1 MTALERLY
9 NAAVVPVVV
18 LDDAADAVP
27 TAKALLA
34 GGVDVMEIT
43 FRTAAAA
50 DSIAAVA
57 KECPDMLVGAGTV
70 ITLEQCK
77 KAVACGAK
85 FIVSPGYSD
94 EVVSWCVEN
103 NVAITPGCVTPTEIM
118 AAMSH
123 GLKVVK
129 FFPAN
134 VYGGLSAMKALSG
147 PFGGI
152 KFIPTG
158 GVNDK
163 NLAEYISAPFIH
175 AVGGSWLCAKA
186 DIAAHN
192 FDKIT
197 SLCKEARRIALGFE
211 IAHVGVNAGDAE
223 ESLAVCRALD
233 AAFGFGV
240 KEGNS
245 SNFAGSGVE
254 VMKTPYLGKNGHIAV
269 KTNSIPRAAAELAKN
284 GFTLDESTAKY
295 KGEKMVARTFQNIRL
310 FGELSVEENI
320 TVAMDTQMHYTMPE
334 GIFRLPRFWKEERI
348 VHERAMELLS
358 IFHMEDLAKAKASSL
373 PYGAQRRLEILRA
386 LATNPS
392 LLLLDEPAAGMN
404 PSETAELMENIR
416 SIRDTFK
423 IAVLLIEHDMNLV
436 MNICEGIAVLNFGHV
451 IAKGTPE
458 DIQNNPEV
466 IEAYLGKQKE
476 A

>member
-1 MTALERLY
+1 MNVSERL
-9 NAAVVPVVV
+9 ARSAVVPVVV
-18 LDDAADAVP
+18 LDDAKDAVA

-50 DSIAAVA
+50 DSIKAVA
-57 KECPDMLVGAGTV
+57 ESCPDMLVGAGTV
-70 ITLEQCK
+70 ISAEQCET
-77 KAVACGAK
+77 AMNCGAK
-85 FIVSPGYSD
+85 FVVSPGFDPES
-94 EVVSWCVEN
+94 VRWCREHALV
-103 NVAITPGCVTPTEIM
+103 IIPGCVTPTEIM
-118 AAMSH
+118 AAQHAGIS
-123 GLKVVK
+123 VVK

-197 SLCKEARRIALGFE
+197 SLCKEARKTALGFE

-254 VMKTPYLGKNGHIAV
+254 VMKSPYLGKSGHIAV

-295 KGEKMVARTFQNIRL
+295 KGEKMVAVYLKQE
-310 FGELSVEENI
+310 FGGF
-320 TVAMDTQMHYTMPE
+320 A
-334 GIFRLPRFWKEERI
+334 
-348 VHERAMELLS
+348 VHLL
-358 IFHMEDLAKAKASSL
+358 
-373 PYGAQRRLEILRA
+373 
-386 LATNPS
+386 
-392 LLLLDEPAAGMN
+392 
-404 PSETAELMENIR
+404 
-416 SIRDTFK
+416 
-423 IAVLLIEHDMNLV
+423 
-436 MNICEGIAVLNFGHV
+436 
-451 IAKGTPE
+451 
-458 DIQNNPEV
+458 
-466 IEAYLGKQKE
+466 QK
-476 A
+476 